1 MIPELGQVFLVA
13 ALASALLQFL
23 GGISSLSKNI
33 PNIELFV
40 ERTTAIQT
48 FFLIICF
55 GLLTTSFLQ
64 DDFSVLYVASNSNT
78 ALPIAYKFAAV
89 WGGHEGSLL
98 LWVLILAVWT
108 LFLSKDKALKSLP
121 ELRIQSLSILGL
133 ISLGFLIFILY
144 TSNPFERLLPIPI
157 QGRGLNPLLQDP
169 ALVIHPPTLYAG
181 YVGLAVPFALAV
193 ASLLTVNNHQW
204 AKHARSWT
212 ILSWMFLTG
221 GIALGSWWAYYE
233 LGWGGW
239 WFWDPV
245 ENASLMPW
253 FVATALMHSLI
264 ITEKRGL
271 FNGFSILLAITA
283 FSLSLL
289 GTFLVRS
296 GVLISVHSF
305 ASDPQRGLFILM
317 LLAFFTGS
325 ALIIYS
331 IKQKK
336 NRSEKLHPFSRE
348 SLLLLNNVFLCASAG
363 LVLIGTV
370 YPLIL
375 EMLDLGKISVGPPYF
390 NFVILFPFI
399 PLLIFIGIAVF
410 SNWSNDSK
418 NILKKVL
425 PILFLSLALGL
436 AFPFIYGWSS
446 LLTLVGIYL
455 ALWTMITGI
464 SPLIRN
470 QFSIKKTLVFMPM
483 MLGHIG
489 LGLMILGITVTSSYG
504 ITFDDSMSIEQSSRV
519 GDYEF
524 KLTEIGKR
532 NGPNYLAQFASI
544 EITKD
549 GKYIQTVYPE
559 KRVYDSSSMAMT
571 EAGIEANLFRDLF
584 IAVGEDIG
592 GGSWSMHLQY
602 KPLLRLIWYG
612 PIVMML
618 GGLIRVFLSKR
629 NEEAYQ

>member
-264 ITEKRGL
+264 VTEKRGL

-410 SNWSNDSK
+410 SNWRNDSK

-425 PILFLSLALGL
+425 PILFLSFALGL
-436 AFPFIYGWSS
+436 VFPFIYGWSS

>member
-425 PILFLSLALGL
+425 PIIFLSLALGL

-504 ITFDDSMSIEQSSRV
+504 ITFDDSMGIEQSSRV

>member
-1 MIPELGQVFLVA
+1 MIAELGQVFLVA
-13 ALASALLQFL
+13 ALASAFLQFL
-23 GGISSLSKNI
+23 GGTSSLFI
-33 PNIELFV
+33 NIENIEKFV
-40 ERTTAIQT
+40 ERITAFQT
-48 FFLIICF
+48 LSLVICF
-55 GLLTTSFLQ
+55 GLLTTAFLQ

-78 ALPIAYKFAAV
+78 ALPTGYKIAAV

-98 LWVLILAVWT
+98 LWVLILSIWT
-108 LFLSKDKALKSLP
+108 LFLSRDTALKSSP
-121 ELRIQSLSILGL
+121 ELRIMALSILGL
-133 ISLGFLIFILY
+133 ISLGFLVFILY
-144 TSNPFERLLPIPI
+144 TSNPFDRILPSPL

-181 YVGLAVPFALAV
+181 YVGLAVPFSLAV
-193 ASLLTVNNHQW
+193 SSLLTINNHQW

-212 ILSWMFLTG
+212 VLSWMFLTG

-253 FVATALMHSLI
+253 FLATALMHSLI
-264 ITEKRGL
+264 ISEKRGL
-271 FNGFSILLAITA
+271 FNGFSTLLAITA

-305 ASDPQRGLFILM
+305 ASDPQRGLFILV
-317 LLAFFTGS
+317 LLAFFSGS

-336 NRSEKLHPFSRE
+336 NEQETVHPLSRE

-363 LVLIGTV
+363 LVLIGTI

-399 PLLIFIGIAVF
+399 PLLMTIGVAVF
-410 SNWSNDSK
+410 SNWNQGPK
-418 NILKKVL
+418 NLMKKLSPIILIA
-425 PILFLSLALGL
+425 ILLG
-436 AFPFIYGWSS
+436 AMVPFVYGWAS
-446 LLTLVGIYL
+446 LLTLVGVSL
-455 ALWTMITGI
+455 AFWTILTGV

-470 QFSIKKTLVFMPM
+470 RFSINKSLIYMPM
-483 MLGHIG
+483 ILGHIG

-504 ITFDDSMSIEQSSRV
+504 ITFDDSMSIEQSSNV

-524 KLTEIGKR
+524 KLTEIGRR
-532 NGPNYLAQFASI
+532 NGPNYLAQYASI
-544 EITKD
+544 EISKD
-549 GKYIQTVYPE
+549 GEYIETVYPE
-559 KRVYDSSSMAMT
+559 KRVYDSSSMGMT

-618 GGLIRVFLSKR
+618 GGFIRVFLSKK
-629 NEEAYQ
+629 NLENYQ

>member
-1 MIPELGQVFLVA
+1 MIPELGQVFLVV
-13 ALASALLQFL
+13 ALASALLQFF
-23 GGISSLSKNI
+23 GGISSLFIKTQ
-33 PNIELFV
+33 NIEIFV
-40 ERTTAIQT
+40 ERITAFQT
-48 FFLIICF
+48 LSLVICF
-55 GLLTTSFLQ
+55 GLLTTAFLQ

-78 ALPIAYKFAAV
+78 ALPIGYKFAAV

-98 LWVLILAVWT
+98 LWVLILSAWT
-108 LFLSKDKALKSLP
+108 LFLSKDTALKSSP
-121 ELRIQSLSILGL
+121 DLRIMALAILGL

-144 TSNPFERLLPIPI
+144 TSNPFDRILPSPL

-181 YVGLAVPFALAV
+181 YVGLAVPFSLAV
-193 ASLLTVNNHQW
+193 SSLLTVNNHQW
-204 AKHARSWT
+204 ARHARSWT

-253 FVATALMHSLI
+253 FLATALMHSLI
-264 ITEKRGL
+264 VTEKRGL
-271 FNGFSILLAITA
+271 FNGFSTLLAITA

-305 ASDPQRGLFILM
+305 ASDPQRGLFILV
-317 LLAFFTGS
+317 LLAIFSGS

-336 NRSEKLHPFSRE
+336 NEQEKIHPLSRE

-363 LVLIGTV
+363 LVLIGTI

-399 PLLIFIGIAVF
+399 PLLITIGVAVF
-410 SNWSNDSK
+410 SNWNQGSK
-418 NILKKVL
+418 NIIKKL
-425 PILFLSLALGL
+425 SPIIFAAILLGVMI
-436 AFPFIYGWSS
+436 PSIYGWASI
-446 LLTLVGIYL
+446 LTLVGVSL
-455 ALWTMITGI
+455 AIWTILTGI
-464 SPLIRN
+464 SPLIKNR
-470 QFSIKKTLVFMPM
+470 FSINKSLTYMPM

-504 ITFDDSMSIEQSSRV
+504 ITFDDSMSIEQSSSV

-524 KLTEIGKR
+524 KLTEIGRR
-532 NGPNYLAQFASI
+532 NGPNYLAQYASI
-544 EITKD
+544 EISKD
-549 GKYIQTVYPE
+549 GEYIETVYPE
-559 KRVYDSSSMAMT
+559 KRVYDSSSMGMT

-618 GGLIRVFLSKR
+618 GGLVRVFLSKK
-629 NEEAYQ
+629 NMGNYQ

>member
-33 PNIELFV
+33 PKIELFV

-410 SNWSNDSK
+410 SNWRNDSK

>member
-410 SNWSNDSK
+410 SNWRNDSK

-524 KLTEIGKR
+524 KLSEIGKR

-544 EITKD
+544 DITKD

>member
-239 WFWDPV
+239 WFWDPG

-410 SNWSNDSK
+410 SNWRNDSK

-559 KRVYDSSSMAMT
+559 KRVYASSSMAMT

>member
-410 SNWSNDSK
+410 SNWRNDSK

-425 PILFLSLALGL
+425 PILFLSFALGL

-446 LLTLVGIYL
+446 LLSLVGIYL

>member
-410 SNWSNDSK
+410 SNWRNDSK

-425 PILFLSLALGL
+425 PIIFLSLALGL

-544 EITKD
+544 EITKN

>member
-108 LFLSKDKALKSLP
+108 LFLSKDEALKSLP

-264 ITEKRGL
+264 VTEKRGL

-410 SNWSNDSK
+410 SNWRNDSK

-532 NGPNYLAQFASI
+532 NGPNYLAQFATI

>member
-181 YVGLAVPFALAV
+181 YVGLAVPFSLAV

-325 ALIIYS
+325 ALVIYS

-410 SNWSNDSK
+410 SNWRNDSK

-446 LLTLVGIYL
+446 LITLVGIYL

>member
-40 ERTTAIQT
+40 ERTTAMQT

-264 ITEKRGL
+264 VTEKRGL

-325 ALIIYS
+325 ALVIYS

-410 SNWSNDSK
+410 SNWRNDSK

-446 LLTLVGIYL
+446 LITLVGIYL

-629 NEEAYQ
+629 NEETYQ

>member
-1 MIPELGQVFLVA
+1 MIAELGQVFLVA
-13 ALASALLQFL
+13 ALASAFLQFL
-23 GGISSLSKNI
+23 GGTSSLFI
-33 PNIELFV
+33 NIENIEKFV
-40 ERTTAIQT
+40 ERITAFQT
-48 FFLIICF
+48 LSLVICF
-55 GLLTTSFLQ
+55 GLLTTAFLQ

-78 ALPIAYKFAAV
+78 ALPTGYKIAAV

-98 LWVLILAVWT
+98 LWVLILSIWT
-108 LFLSKDKALKSLP
+108 LFLSRDTALKSSP
-121 ELRIQSLSILGL
+121 ELRIMALSILGL
-133 ISLGFLIFILY
+133 ISLGFLVFILY
-144 TSNPFERLLPIPI
+144 TSNPFDRILPSPL

-181 YVGLAVPFALAV
+181 YVGLAVPFSLAV
-193 ASLLTVNNHQW
+193 SSLLTINNHQW

-212 ILSWMFLTG
+212 VLSWMFLTG

-253 FVATALMHSLI
+253 FLATALMHSLI
-264 ITEKRGL
+264 ISEKRGL
-271 FNGFSILLAITA
+271 FNGFSTLLAITA

-305 ASDPQRGLFILM
+305 ASDPQRGLFILV
-317 LLAFFTGS
+317 LLAFFSGS

-336 NRSEKLHPFSRE
+336 NEQETVHPLSRE

-363 LVLIGTV
+363 LVLIGTI

-399 PLLIFIGIAVF
+399 PLLITIGVAVF
-410 SNWSNDSK
+410 SNWNQGPK
-418 NILKKVL
+418 NLMKKLSPIILIA
-425 PILFLSLALGL
+425 ILLG
-436 AFPFIYGWSS
+436 AMVPFVYGWAS
-446 LLTLVGIYL
+446 LLTLVGVSL
-455 ALWTMITGI
+455 AFWTILTGI
-464 SPLIRN
+464 SPLIKNR
-470 QFSIKKTLVFMPM
+470 FSINKSLIYMPM
-483 MLGHIG
+483 ILGHIG

-504 ITFDDSMSIEQSSRV
+504 ITFDDSMSIEQSSNV

-524 KLTEIGKR
+524 KLTEIGRR
-532 NGPNYLAQFASI
+532 NGPNYLAQYASI
-544 EITKD
+544 EISKD
-549 GKYIQTVYPE
+549 GEYIETVYPE
-559 KRVYDSSSMAMT
+559 KRVYDSSSMGMT

-618 GGLIRVFLSKR
+618 GGFIRVFLSKK
-629 NEEAYQ
+629 NLENYQ

>member
-33 PNIELFV
+33 PNIELFI

-48 FFLIICF
+48 IFLIICF

-336 NRSEKLHPFSRE
+336 NRSEKLHPLSRE

-436 AFPFIYGWSS
+436 AFPFIYGWAS

-544 EITKD
+544 EITKG

-618 GGLIRVFLSKR
+618 GGLIRVFLNKR

>member
-13 ALASALLQFL
+13 ALASALLQFF
-23 GGISSLSKNI
+23 GGISSLFIKTE
-33 PNIELFV
+33 NIEIFV
-40 ERTTAIQT
+40 ERITAFQT
-48 FFLIICF
+48 LSLVICF
-55 GLLTTSFLQ
+55 GLLTTAFLQ

-78 ALPIAYKFAAV
+78 ALPIGYKFAAV

-98 LWVLILAVWT
+98 LWVLILSAWT
-108 LFLSKDKALKSLP
+108 LFLSKDTALKSSP
-121 ELRIQSLSILGL
+121 DLRIMALAILGL

-144 TSNPFERLLPIPI
+144 TSNPFDRILPSPL

-181 YVGLAVPFALAV
+181 YVGLAVPFSLAV
-193 ASLLTVNNHQW
+193 SSLLTVNNHQW
-204 AKHARSWT
+204 ARHARSWT

-253 FVATALMHSLI
+253 FLATALMHSLI

-271 FNGFSILLAITA
+271 FNGFSTLLAITA

-305 ASDPQRGLFILM
+305 ASDPQRGLFILV
-317 LLAFFTGS
+317 LLAIYSGS

-336 NRSEKLHPFSRE
+336 NEQEKIHPLSRE

-363 LVLIGTV
+363 LVLIGTI

-399 PLLIFIGIAVF
+399 PLLITIGVAVF
-410 SNWSNDSK
+410 SNWSQGSK
-418 NILKKVL
+418 NIIKKL
-425 PILFLSLALGL
+425 SPIIFAAILLGVMI
-436 AFPFIYGWSS
+436 PSIYGWASI
-446 LLTLVGIYL
+446 LTLVGVSL
-455 ALWTMITGI
+455 AIWTILTGI
-464 SPLIRN
+464 SPLIKNR
-470 QFSIKKTLVFMPM
+470 FSINKSLTYMPM

-504 ITFDDSMSIEQSSRV
+504 ITFDDSMSIEQSSSV

-524 KLTEIGKR
+524 KLTEIGRR
-532 NGPNYLAQFASI
+532 NGPNYLAQYASI
-544 EITKD
+544 EISKD
-549 GKYIQTVYPE
+549 GEYIETVYPE
-559 KRVYDSSSMAMT
+559 KRVYDSSSMGMT

-618 GGLIRVFLSKR
+618 GGLVRVFLSKK
-629 NEEAYQ
+629 NMGNYQ

>member
-264 ITEKRGL
+264 VTEKRGL

-410 SNWSNDSK
+410 SNWRNDSK

-618 GGLIRVFLSKR
+618 GGLIRVFLTKR

>member
-336 NRSEKLHPFSRE
+336 NRSEKLHPLSRE

-410 SNWSNDSK
+410 SNWRNDSK

>member
-13 ALASALLQFL
+13 SLASALLQFL

-410 SNWSNDSK
+410 SNWRNDSK

-425 PILFLSLALGL
+425 PILFLSFALGL

-446 LLTLVGIYL
+446 MLTLVGIYL

>member
-23 GGISSLSKNI
+23 GGIGLFSRKNE
-33 PNIELFV
+33 NIEAFI
-40 ERTTAIQT
+40 ERITMFQT
-48 FFLIICF
+48 FSLLICF
-55 GLLTTSFLQ
+55 GLLTTAFLQ

-78 ALPIAYKFAAV
+78 ALPFAYKIAAV

-98 LWVLILAVWT
+98 LWVLILSIWT
-108 LFLSKDKALKSLP
+108 FLLSKDRALKSSP
-121 ELRIQSLSILGL
+121 DLRIQSLSILGL
-133 ISLGFLIFILY
+133 ISFGFLLFILY
-144 TSNPFERLLPIPI
+144 TSNPFERLLPSPI

-181 YVGLAVPFALAV
+181 YVGLAVPFSLAV
-193 ASLLTVNNHQW
+193 SSLLTVNNHQW
-204 AKHARSWT
+204 AMHARTWT
-212 ILSWMFLTG
+212 VLSWVFLTG

-253 FVATALMHSLI
+253 FLATALMHSLI
-264 ITEKRGL
+264 VTEKRGI
-271 FNGFSILLAITA
+271 FNGFSTLLAITA

-305 ASDPQRGLFILM
+305 ASDPQRGLFILG
-317 LLAFFTGS
+317 LLAFFSGS

-336 NRSEKLHPFSRE
+336 NKQEKLHPLSRE

-399 PLLIFIGIAVF
+399 PLLFSIGVAVF

-418 NILKKVL
+418 NLINKLSPIIL
-425 PILFLSLALGL
+425 IALMLGF
-436 AFPFIYGWSS
+436 AFTFIYGWDS
-446 LLTLVGIYL
+446 LLTLIGVFL
-455 ALWTMITGI
+455 ALWTILTGI
-464 SPLIRN
+464 SPLIKNRY
-470 QFSIKKTLVFMPM
+470 SINKSTNIIPM

-489 LGLMILGITVTSSYG
+489 LGIMILGITVTSSYG
-504 ITFDDSMSIEQSSRV
+504 ITFDDSMNIEQTSTV

-532 NGPNYLAQFASI
+532 NGPNYLAQYASI
-544 EITKD
+544 EISKN
-549 GKYIQTVYPE
+549 GQYVETVYPE
-559 KRVYDSSSMAMT
+559 KRVYDTSSMPMT

-612 PIVMML
+612 PIIMIL
-618 GGLIRVFLSKR
+618 GGLIRVFLGKKQTER
-629 NEEAYQ
+629 HQ

>member
-410 SNWSNDSK
+410 SNWRNDSK

-425 PILFLSLALGL
+425 PIIFLSLALGL

>member
-264 ITEKRGL
+264 VTEKRGL

-410 SNWSNDSK
+410 SNWRNDSK

-629 NEEAYQ
+629 NEETYQ

>member
-1 MIPELGQVFLVA
+1 MIAELGQVFMVA
-13 ALASALLQFL
+13 ALASAFLQFL
-23 GGISSLSKNI
+23 GGTSSLFI
-33 PNIELFV
+33 NIENIEKFV
-40 ERTTAIQT
+40 ERITAFQT
-48 FFLIICF
+48 LSLVICF
-55 GLLTTSFLQ
+55 GLLTTAFLQ

-78 ALPIAYKFAAV
+78 ALPTGYKIAAV

-98 LWVLILAVWT
+98 LWVLILSIWT
-108 LFLSKDKALKSLP
+108 LFLSRDTALKSSP
-121 ELRIQSLSILGL
+121 ELRIMALSILGL
-133 ISLGFLIFILY
+133 ISLGFLVFILY
-144 TSNPFERLLPIPI
+144 TSNPFDRILPSPL

-181 YVGLAVPFALAV
+181 YVGLAVPFSLAV
-193 ASLLTVNNHQW
+193 SSLLTINNHQW
-204 AKHARSWT
+204 AKHARIWT
-212 ILSWMFLTG
+212 VLSWMFLTG

-253 FVATALMHSLI
+253 FLATALMHSLI
-264 ITEKRGL
+264 ISEKRGL
-271 FNGFSILLAITA
+271 FNGFSTLLAITA

-305 ASDPQRGLFILM
+305 ASDPQRGLFILV
-317 LLAFFTGS
+317 LLAFFSGS

-336 NRSEKLHPFSRE
+336 NEQETVHPLSRE

-363 LVLIGTV
+363 LVLIGTI

-399 PLLIFIGIAVF
+399 PLLMTIGVAVF
-410 SNWSNDSK
+410 SNWNQGPK
-418 NILKKVL
+418 NLMKKLSPIILVA
-425 PILFLSLALGL
+425 ILLG
-436 AFPFIYGWSS
+436 AMVPFVYGWAS
-446 LLTLVGIYL
+446 LLTLVGVSL
-455 ALWTMITGI
+455 AFWTILTGL

-470 QFSIKKTLVFMPM
+470 RFSINKSLIYMPM
-483 MLGHIG
+483 ILGHIG

-504 ITFDDSMSIEQSSRV
+504 ITFDDSMSIEQSSNV

-524 KLTEIGKR
+524 KLTEIGRR
-532 NGPNYLAQFASI
+532 NGPNYLAQYASI
-544 EITKD
+544 EISKD
-549 GKYIQTVYPE
+549 GEYIETVYPE
-559 KRVYDSSSMAMT
+559 KRVYDSSSMGMT

-618 GGLIRVFLSKR
+618 GGFIRVFLSKK
-629 NEEAYQ
+629 NLENYH

>member
-331 IKQKK
+331 IKQKR
-336 NRSEKLHPFSRE
+336 NRSEKLDPFSRE
-348 SLLLLNNVFLCASAG
+348 SLLVLNNVFLCASAG

-410 SNWSNDSK
+410 SNWRNDSK

-425 PILFLSLALGL
+425 PILFLSLAL
-436 AFPFIYGWSS
+436 
-446 LLTLVGIYL
+446 
-455 ALWTMITGI
+455 
-464 SPLIRN
+464 
-470 QFSIKKTLVFMPM
+470 
-483 MLGHIG
+483 
-489 LGLMILGITVTSSYG
+489 
-504 ITFDDSMSIEQSSRV
+504 
-519 GDYEF
+519 
-524 KLTEIGKR
+524 
-532 NGPNYLAQFASI
+532 
-544 EITKD
+544 
-549 GKYIQTVYPE
+549 
-559 KRVYDSSSMAMT
+559 
-571 EAGIEANLFRDLF
+571 
-584 IAVGEDIG
+584 
-592 GGSWSMHLQY
+592 
-602 KPLLRLIWYG
+602 
-612 PIVMML
+612 
-618 GGLIRVFLSKR
+618 
-629 NEEAYQ
+629 

>member
-23 GGISSLSKNI
+23 GGIGLFSRKNE
-33 PNIELFV
+33 NIEAFI
-40 ERTTAIQT
+40 ERITMFQT
-48 FFLIICF
+48 FSLLICF
-55 GLLTTSFLQ
+55 GLLTTAFLQ

-78 ALPIAYKFAAV
+78 ALPFAYKIAAV

-98 LWVLILAVWT
+98 LWVLILSIWT
-108 LFLSKDKALKSLP
+108 FLLSKDRALKSSP
-121 ELRIQSLSILGL
+121 DLRIQSLSILGL
-133 ISLGFLIFILY
+133 ISFGFLLFILY
-144 TSNPFERLLPIPI
+144 TSNPFERLLPSPI

-181 YVGLAVPFALAV
+181 YVGLAVPFSLAV
-193 ASLLTVNNHQW
+193 SSLLTVNNHQW
-204 AKHARSWT
+204 AMHARTWT
-212 ILSWMFLTG
+212 VLSWVFLTG

-253 FVATALMHSLI
+253 FLATALMHSLI
-264 ITEKRGL
+264 VTEKRGI
-271 FNGFSILLAITA
+271 FNGFSTLLAITA

-305 ASDPQRGLFILM
+305 ASDPQRGLFILG
-317 LLAFFTGS
+317 LLAFFSGS

-336 NRSEKLHPFSRE
+336 NKQEKLHPLSRE

-399 PLLIFIGIAVF
+399 PLLFSIGVAVF

-418 NILKKVL
+418 NLINKVSPIIL
-425 PILFLSLALGL
+425 IALMLGF
-436 AFPFIYGWSS
+436 AFTFIYGWDS
-446 LLTLVGIYL
+446 LLTLIGVFL
-455 ALWTMITGI
+455 ALWTILTGI
-464 SPLIRN
+464 SPLIKNRY
-470 QFSIKKTLVFMPM
+470 SINKSTNIMPM

-489 LGLMILGITVTSSYG
+489 LGIMILGITVTSSYG
-504 ITFDDSMSIEQSSRV
+504 ITFDDSMNIEQTSTV

-532 NGPNYLAQFASI
+532 NGPNYLAQYASI
-544 EITKD
+544 EISKD
-549 GKYIQTVYPE
+549 GQYVETVYPE
-559 KRVYDSSSMAMT
+559 KRVYDTSSMPMT

-612 PIVMML
+612 PIIMIL
-618 GGLIRVFLSKR
+618 GGLIRVFLGKKQTER
-629 NEEAYQ
+629 HQ

>member
-264 ITEKRGL
+264 VTEKRGL

-410 SNWSNDSK
+410 SNWRNDSK

-446 LLTLVGIYL
+446 MLTLVGIYL

-504 ITFDDSMSIEQSSRV
+504 ITFDDSMGIEQSSRV

>member
-13 ALASALLQFL
+13 ALAAALLQFL

-363 LVLIGTV
+363 LVLIGTI

-425 PILFLSLALGL
+425 PIIFLSLALGL

-446 LLTLVGIYL
+446 MLTLVGIYL

-629 NEEAYQ
+629 NEETYQ

>member
-1 MIPELGQVFLVA
+1 MIPELGQVFLVV
-13 ALASALLQFL
+13 ALASALLQFF
-23 GGISSLSKNI
+23 GGISSLFIKTQ
-33 PNIELFV
+33 NIEIFV
-40 ERTTAIQT
+40 ERITAFQT
-48 FFLIICF
+48 LSLVICF
-55 GLLTTSFLQ
+55 GLLTTAFLQ

-78 ALPIAYKFAAV
+78 ALPIGYKFAAV

-98 LWVLILAVWT
+98 LWVLILSAWT
-108 LFLSKDKALKSLP
+108 LFLSKDTALKSSP
-121 ELRIQSLSILGL
+121 DLRIMALAILGL

-144 TSNPFERLLPIPI
+144 TSNPFDRILPSPL

-181 YVGLAVPFALAV
+181 YVGLAVPFSLAV
-193 ASLLTVNNHQW
+193 SSLLTVNNHQW
-204 AKHARSWT
+204 ARHARSWT

-253 FVATALMHSLI
+253 FLATALMHSLI
-264 ITEKRGL
+264 VTEKRGL
-271 FNGFSILLAITA
+271 FNGFSTLLAITA

-305 ASDPQRGLFILM
+305 ASDPQRGLFILV
-317 LLAFFTGS
+317 LLAIYSGS

-331 IKQKK
+331 VKQKK
-336 NRSEKLHPFSRE
+336 NEQEKIHPLSRE

-363 LVLIGTV
+363 LVLIGTI

-399 PLLIFIGIAVF
+399 PLLITIGVAVF
-410 SNWSNDSK
+410 SNWNQGSK
-418 NILKKVL
+418 NIIKKL
-425 PILFLSLALGL
+425 SPIIFAAILLGVMI
-436 AFPFIYGWSS
+436 PSIYGWASI
-446 LLTLVGIYL
+446 LTLVGVSL
-455 ALWTMITGI
+455 AIWTILTGI
-464 SPLIRN
+464 SPLIKNR
-470 QFSIKKTLVFMPM
+470 FSINKSLTYMPM

-504 ITFDDSMSIEQSSRV
+504 ITFDDSMSIEQSSSV

-524 KLTEIGKR
+524 KLTEIGRR
-532 NGPNYLAQFASI
+532 NGPNYLAQYASI
-544 EITKD
+544 EISKD
-549 GKYIQTVYPE
+549 GEYIETVYPE
-559 KRVYDSSSMAMT
+559 KRVYDSSSMGMT

-618 GGLIRVFLSKR
+618 GGLVRVFLSKK
-629 NEEAYQ
+629 NMGNYQ

>member
-40 ERTTAIQT
+40 ERTTAMQT

-264 ITEKRGL
+264 VTEKRGL

-325 ALIIYS
+325 ALVIYS

-410 SNWSNDSK
+410 SNWRNDSK

-446 LLTLVGIYL
+446 LITLVGIYL
-455 ALWTMITGI
+455 ALWTIITGI

-629 NEEAYQ
+629 NEETYQ

>member
-13 ALASALLQFL
+13 ALASALLQFF
-23 GGISSLSKNI
+23 GGISSLFIKTE
-33 PNIELFV
+33 NIEIFV
-40 ERTTAIQT
+40 ERITAFQT
-48 FFLIICF
+48 LSLVICF
-55 GLLTTSFLQ
+55 GLLTTAFLQ

-78 ALPIAYKFAAV
+78 ALPIGYKFAAV

-98 LWVLILAVWT
+98 LWVLILSAWT
-108 LFLSKDKALKSLP
+108 LFLSKDTALKSSP
-121 ELRIQSLSILGL
+121 DLRIMALAILGL

-144 TSNPFERLLPIPI
+144 TSNPFDRILPSPL

-181 YVGLAVPFALAV
+181 YVGLAVPFSLAV
-193 ASLLTVNNHQW
+193 SSLLTVNNHQW
-204 AKHARSWT
+204 ARHARSWT

-253 FVATALMHSLI
+253 FLATALMHSLI

-271 FNGFSILLAITA
+271 FNGFSTLLAITA

-305 ASDPQRGLFILM
+305 ASDPQRGLFILV
-317 LLAFFTGS
+317 LLAIYSGS

-331 IKQKK
+331 VKQKK
-336 NRSEKLHPFSRE
+336 NEQEKIHPLSRE

-363 LVLIGTV
+363 LVLIGTI

-399 PLLIFIGIAVF
+399 PLLITIGVAVF
-410 SNWSNDSK
+410 SNWNQGSK
-418 NILKKVL
+418 NIIKKL
-425 PILFLSLALGL
+425 SPIIFAAILLGVMI
-436 AFPFIYGWSS
+436 PFIYGWASI
-446 LLTLVGIYL
+446 LTLVGVSL
-455 ALWTMITGI
+455 AIWTILTDI
-464 SPLIRN
+464 SPLIKNR
-470 QFSIKKTLVFMPM
+470 FSINKSLTYMPM

-504 ITFDDSMSIEQSSRV
+504 ITFDDSMSIEQSSSV

-524 KLTEIGKR
+524 KLTEIGRR
-532 NGPNYLAQFASI
+532 NGPNYLAQYASI
-544 EITKD
+544 EISKD
-549 GKYIQTVYPE
+549 GEYIETVYPE
-559 KRVYDSSSMAMT
+559 KRVYDSSSMGMT

-618 GGLIRVFLSKR
+618 GGLVRVFLSKK
-629 NEEAYQ
+629 NMGNYQ

>member
-410 SNWSNDSK
+410 SNWRNDSK

-446 LLTLVGIYL
+446 MLTLVGIYL

-544 EITKD
+544 EITKG

-629 NEEAYQ
+629 NEESYQ

>member
-336 NRSEKLHPFSRE
+336 NRSEKLHPLSRE

-410 SNWSNDSK
+410 SNWRNDSK

-504 ITFDDSMSIEQSSRV
+504 ITFDDSMGIEQSSRV

>member
-108 LFLSKDKALKSLP
+108 LFLSKDKALKSMP

-193 ASLLTVNNHQW
+193 ASLLTMNNHQW

-410 SNWSNDSK
+410 SNWRNDSK

-504 ITFDDSMSIEQSSRV
+504 ITFDDSMSIEQSSQV

>member
-181 YVGLAVPFALAV
+181 YVGLAVPFALAI

-410 SNWSNDSK
+410 SNWRNDSK

>member
-410 SNWSNDSK
+410 SNWRNDSK

-425 PILFLSLALGL
+425 PILFLSLAFGL
-436 AFPFIYGWSS
+436 AFPLIYGWSS

>member
-348 SLLLLNNVFLCASAG
+348 SLLLC
-363 LVLIGTV
+363 LI
-370 YPLIL
+370 
-375 EMLDLGKISVGPPYF
+375 
-390 NFVILFPFI
+390 
-399 PLLIFIGIAVF
+399 
-410 SNWSNDSK
+410 
-418 NILKKVL
+418 
-425 PILFLSLALGL
+425 
-436 AFPFIYGWSS
+436 
-446 LLTLVGIYL
+446 
-455 ALWTMITGI
+455 
-464 SPLIRN
+464 
-470 QFSIKKTLVFMPM
+470 
-483 MLGHIG
+483 HI
-489 LGLMILGITVTSSYG
+489 
-504 ITFDDSMSIEQSSRV
+504 
-519 GDYEF
+519 
-524 KLTEIGKR
+524 
-532 NGPNYLAQFASI
+532 
-544 EITKD
+544 
-549 GKYIQTVYPE
+549 
-559 KRVYDSSSMAMT
+559 
-571 EAGIEANLFRDLF
+571 
-584 IAVGEDIG
+584 
-592 GGSWSMHLQY
+592 
-602 KPLLRLIWYG
+602 
-612 PIVMML
+612 
-618 GGLIRVFLSKR
+618 
-629 NEEAYQ
+629 

>member
-264 ITEKRGL
+264 VTEKRGL

-410 SNWSNDSK
+410 SNWRNDSK

-470 QFSIKKTLVFMPM
+470 QFSIKKSLVFMPM

-618 GGLIRVFLSKR
+618 GGLIRVFLSKK
-629 NEEAYQ
+629 NEETYQ

>member
-410 SNWSNDSK
+410 SNWRNDSK

-629 NEEAYQ
+629 NEEAFQ

>member
-212 ILSWMFLTG
+212 ILSWIFLTG

-410 SNWSNDSK
+410 SNWRNDSK

-504 ITFDDSMSIEQSSRV
+504 ITFDDSMGIEQSSRV